1 MVLKGVMTIELTDE
15 TTGAVETVTEENMIT
30 ESVNNILGLNPM
42 GIFYA
47 ATGQYDTALV
57 WNDSLLPICPN
68 MIGGIL
74 LFSKALTEDA
84 ANIYEMYDYSDV
96 RVVNA
101 SFLRCNN
108 ISLTYNLPD
117 AFLKYLG
124 LENVAF
130 SGSVSNPFMIV
141 SKDYKGV
148 DPEVATGGQPL
159 SKVYSLRL
167 NITF

>member
-84 ANIYEMYDYSDV
+84 ANIYEMSD
-96 RVVNA
+96 
-101 SFLRCNN
+101 
-108 ISLTYNLPD
+108 NLPVAYASND
-117 AFLKYLG
+117 VHSTSNTARGRLKQTARRALSEAYKMDWVVTPRPG
-124 LENVAF
+124 
-130 SGSVSNPFMIV
+130 SGTIV
-141 SKDYKGV
+141 RG
-148 DPEVATGGQPL
+148 
-159 SKVYSLRL
+159 
-167 NITF
+167 